1 MSPLLLYTVLQ
12 TLSLSQGLAFTRDL
26 SRRNQTKPA
35 DNSAIGISML
45 SLSRGCSGVLR
56 ARHRDTTVD
65 VTLNLLDAQEQ
76 KDLADQV
83 CQSLGCG
90 QNHVVTATDR
100 SGVCLA
106 DCILK
111 ESKLHNCTTTAKGD
125 CTNATEVIC
134 EHQVVR
140 LAGGQDRCVGRVKL
154 LNGGQWGTVCDDD
167 FNDKSGNVVCAQLG
181 CGILIKYGF
190 WGAGSGPIHISKMK
204 CNGTEDNLWE
214 CNVNKTIPKDYCGHK
229 EDVGIVCS
237 ESTVLTSTTS
247 NTTPTVFTKWT
258 TESSTEAAAVTGASP
273 AVIGC
278 IILSIAL
285 LLLVLSNAAVCVH
298 FRRRK
303 VCEIEQH
310 HSDSQEDYHQYTAMY
325 NPQPTTTAQRY
336 ESLVPRQSS
345 NYGSRLDQSAHNSI
359 CSSDSDNRH
368 HNRDQAQQLHLHNL
382 PVNVDD
388 SSSTSSGEAYHYT
401 RVQHEPSQKLGDG
414 IPSHVDSI
422 SLTPLAT
429 RGAELPINLCQAKYL
444 SDSSSTSSGEFYENT
459 TTDVDNIQKSQDDE
473 ASLEKSPL
481 MSLSNYNQHLPPT
494 ENPNDLHSISSGE
507 VYENTAVDTD
517 DDLQPENEGSPS
529 LPEQSLQ
536 TPHDIQ
542 MTGNTAGYGGTHS
555 QDGND
560 SDSTSS
566 DECYQNIELDADA
579 SLQSGKESPAPPE
592 TSLQT
597 PLNHHSM
604 TGSTVGCED
613 HHIPRK
619 LSQEADSCSTSSEN
633 SYVNVPPRNASD
645 DECSPAECSSD
656 SEYDQP
662 ENW

>member
-12 TLSLSQGLAFTRDL
+12 TLSLSQGLGITHDL
-26 SRRNQTKPA
+26 PRRNLTKPA
-35 DNSAIGISML
+35 DNSAIGLSML
-45 SLSRGCSGVLR
+45 SLSRGCSGILR

-65 VTLNLLDAQEQ
+65 VTLNLLDAQKQ
-76 KDLADQV
+76 KYLADQV

-90 QNHVVTATDR
+90 QNHVVNATDH
-100 SGVCLA
+100 SDVCLA
-106 DCILK
+106 NCILK
-111 ESKLHNCTTTAKGD
+111 ESKLHNCTTTANGN
-125 CTNATEVIC
+125 CTNATKVIC

-140 LAGGQDRCVGRVKL
+140 LAEGQDRCVGRVEL
-154 LNGGQWGTVCDDD
+154 LDTGKWGTVCDDD
-167 FNDKSGNVVCAQLG
+167 FNDTSGNVVCAQLD
-181 CGILIKYGF
+181 CGIMIKYGF
-190 WGAGSGPIHISKMK
+190 LGAGSGPIHISKMK
-204 CNGTEDNLWE
+204 CNGMEDNLWE
-214 CNVNKTIPKDYCGHK
+214 CNVNKSIPRDYCGHK

-258 TESSTEAAAVTGASP
+258 TESSTEAATVAGASP

-310 HSDSQEDYHQYTAMY
+310 HTDSQESTDYHQYTAMY

-345 NYGSRLDQSAHNSI
+345 NYGSRLDQSPHNSI
-359 CSSDSDNRH
+359 CSSDSNYRH

-382 PVNVDD
+382 P
-388 SSSTSSGEAYHYT
+388 
-401 RVQHEPSQKLGDG
+401 GDE
-414 IPSHVDSI
+414 IPSHVDTI

-429 RGAELPINLCQAKYL
+429 RGAELPITQSQAKDL

-459 TTDVDNIQKSQDDE
+459 DKTDVDNIQKSQDKE

-494 ENPNDLHSISSGE
+494 ENANDLHSISSGE
-507 VYENTAVDTD
+507 VYENTAVDID

-542 MTGNTAGYGGTHS
+542 MTGNAAGYGGTHS

-579 SLQSGKESPAPPE
+579 SLQSGKESPPE

-597 PLNHHSM
+597 PLNHHNM
-604 TGSTVGCED
+604 TGSTVGYED

-645 DECSPAECSSD
+645 DESSPAECSSD

>member
-12 TLSLSQGLAFTRDL
+12 TLSLSQGLGITHDL
-26 SRRNQTKPA
+26 PRRNLTKPA
-35 DNSAIGISML
+35 DNSAIGLSML
-45 SLSRGCSGVLR
+45 SLSRGCSGILR

-65 VTLNLLDAQEQ
+65 VTLNLLDAQKQ
-76 KDLADQV
+76 KYLADQV

-90 QNHVVTATDR
+90 QNHVVNATDH
-100 SGVCLA
+100 SDVCLA
-106 DCILK
+106 NCILK
-111 ESKLHNCTTTAKGD
+111 ESKLHNCTTTANGN
-125 CTNATEVIC
+125 CTNATKVIC

-140 LAGGQDRCVGRVKL
+140 LAEGQDRCVGRVEL
-154 LNGGQWGTVCDDD
+154 LDTGKWGTVCDDD
-167 FNDKSGNVVCAQLG
+167 FNDTSGNVVCAQLD
-181 CGILIKYGF
+181 CGIMIKYGF

-214 CNVNKTIPKDYCGHK
+214 CNVNKSIPRDYCGHK

-258 TESSTEAAAVTGASP
+258 TESSTEAATVAGASP

-310 HSDSQEDYHQYTAMY
+310 HTDSQESTDYHQYTAMY

-345 NYGSRLDQSAHNSI
+345 NYGSRLDQSPHNSI
-359 CSSDSDNRH
+359 CSSDSNYRH

-382 PVNVDD
+382 P
-388 SSSTSSGEAYHYT
+388 
-401 RVQHEPSQKLGDG
+401 GDE
-414 IPSHVDSI
+414 IPSHVDTI

-429 RGAELPINLCQAKYL
+429 RGAELPITQSQAKDL

-459 TTDVDNIQKSQDDE
+459 DKTDVDNIQKSQDKE

-494 ENPNDLHSISSGE
+494 ENANDLHSISSGE
-507 VYENTAVDTD
+507 VYENTAVDID

-542 MTGNTAGYGGTHS
+542 MTGNAAGYGGTHS

-579 SLQSGKESPAPPE
+579 SLQSGKESPPE

-597 PLNHHSM
+597 PLNHHNM
-604 TGSTVGCED
+604 TGSTVGYED

-645 DECSPAECSSD
+645 DESSPAECSSD